1 LTYRRGIVATN
12 HENGDWWRLTKI
24 NYIVTKVDE
33 IMASQKV
40 VVKATE
46 DYPYAVIQTT
56 AKAIINMREVLLLL
70 SHGYPDG
77 AFSRGRN
84 IFKQAVILRFLKY

>member
-1 LTYRRGIVATN
+1 
-12 HENGDWWRLTKI
+12 
-24 NYIVTKVDE
+24 
-33 IMASQKV
+33 MASQKV